1 VKKPNIGSFTQKIK
15 NKLKKDS
22 AVFGVTVEVAIQRS
36 TLGTDQLELPTVFRQ
51 CIDFLE
57 EHGVNHQGVYRLPG
71 VKSKVEELK
80 SHFDKGEV
88 VDLSEQDPNTVA
100 SLLKLYLRELPEP
113 LIPHSSLSGRIDNIF
128 DLSEEEQSEILREVV
143 DTLQTPNRLLLS
155 WLLEHMTHIVGKVHV
170 SMHLFR
176 PH

>member
-1 VKKPNIGSFTQKIK
+1 MQY
-15 NKLKKDS
+15 
-22 AVFGVTVEVAIQRS
+22 AVRIPSLAYPTCC
-36 TLGTDQLELPTVFRQ
+36 ELILV
-51 CIDFLE
+51 L
-57 EHGVNHQGVYRLPG
+57 
-71 VKSKVEELK
+71 
-80 SHFDKGEV
+80 
-88 VDLSEQDPNTVA
+88 A
-100 SLLKLYLRELPEP
+100 
-113 LIPHSSLSGRIDNIF
+113 